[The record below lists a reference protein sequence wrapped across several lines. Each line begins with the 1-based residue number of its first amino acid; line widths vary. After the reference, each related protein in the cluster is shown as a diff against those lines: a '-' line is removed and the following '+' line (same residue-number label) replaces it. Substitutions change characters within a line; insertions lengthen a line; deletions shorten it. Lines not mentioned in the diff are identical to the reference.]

1 MAIEF
6 KLSYTGNEINEKLG
20 KIDNLAEKSEL
31 PTKTSDLTNDSG
43 LITEYTETDP
53 TVPAWAKATTKP
65 SYNKSEVGLGNVDNV
80 KQYSVNNPP
89 PYPVTS
95 VNGKTGAVA
104 VSAVPNC
111 STSNNGQFL
120 RVVNGAAAWSTVP
133 SAEEAT
139 F

>member
-43 LITEYTETDP
+43 FITEYTETDP
-53 TVPAWAKATTKP
+53 TVPAWAKAANKP
-65 SYNKSEVGLGNVDNV
+65 TYTKSEVGLNNVENIR
-80 KQYSVNNPP
+80 QYSANNPP

-95 VNGKTGAVA
+95 VNGATGV
-104 VSAVPNC
+104 VTIKAVPAC
-111 STSNNGQFL
+111 STTNNGQFL
-120 RVVNGAAAWSTVP
+120 RVVNGAATWSTVP
-133 SAEEAT
+133 NAEDGE